1 MEPLAEDFPDVVRN
15 SRLYQEFLAERDEVL
30 RHKWFESEKA
40 GYDVGFDRALVDWMV
55 KHRAAWRQHRERCI
69 RGDKGDA
76 SR

>member
-1 MEPLAEDFPDVVRN
+1 MEPFAEDSPDVVRK

-30 RHKWFESEKA
+30 RHKWLESEKA
-40 GYDVGFDRALVDWMV
+40 GYDIGFDCARVDWMV

-69 RGDKGDA
+69 RGGKGDA

>member
-1 MEPLAEDFPDVVRN
+1 MEPFAEDFLDVIRN

-30 RHKWFESEKA
+30 RHKWLESEKA
-40 GYDVGFDRALVDWMV
+40 GCDIGFDRALVDWMV